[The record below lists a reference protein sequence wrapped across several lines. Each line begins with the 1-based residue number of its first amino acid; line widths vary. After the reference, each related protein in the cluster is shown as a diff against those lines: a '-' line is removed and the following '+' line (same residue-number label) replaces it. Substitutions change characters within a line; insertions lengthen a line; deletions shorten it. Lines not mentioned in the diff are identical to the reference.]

1 MKVARQP
8 ASKDVTAMSYQFVDH
23 ANLPD
28 EARCP
33 ASAQGK
39 PVRCRATS
47 FGAQI
52 RLHSLLGLFR
62 HHAGYLPGRRPP
74 SALEEFERLER
85 SKPVSDDF
93 ELWRMQQRAPS
104 DWLTS
109 SITVALM
116 LLGLWGFVMLI
127 VGEPSTEPL
136 GEIVAERTDR

>member
-1 MKVARQP
+1 
-8 ASKDVTAMSYQFVDH
+8 MSYQLVDH

-33 ASAQGK
+33 ASAH
-39 PVRCRATS
+39 
-47 FGAQI
+47 GAQST
-52 RLHSLLGLFR
+52 LHSLQGLF
-62 HHAGYLPGRRPP
+62 PP

-85 SKPVSDDF
+85 NRPVSDDF

-127 VGEPSTEPL
+127 VGEPSTEPHS
-136 GEIVAERTDR
+136 EIVAERTDR